1 MEPTLWQT
9 EAFPALRAA
18 EGTDV
23 KCKSCS
29 KPATVH
35 ITTIE
40 KGGNKK
46 VIHLCQACAEQQQLV
61 KQQELNL
68 PAILQN
74 MIGQHVGP
82 LSDELAHLT
91 CPECGMQFM
100 EFRQQGRLGC
110 PHDYEVFRSGLE
122 GLLERIH
129 RATRHVGKVP
139 RRGADGAVEQAEIL
153 DLRRRLRV
161 AVEAESYEEAARLR
175 DILRLKGA

>member
-9 EAFPALRAA
+9 AAFPALQDA

-29 KPATVH
+29 NPATVH

-46 VIHLCQACAEQQQLV
+46 VIHLCQSCAEEQQLV

-82 LSDELAHLT
+82 LSDELARLT
-91 CPECGMQFM
+91 CPECGMRFM
-100 EFRQQGRLGC
+100 EFRQQG
-110 PHDYEVFRSGLE
+110 
-122 GLLERIH
+122 
-129 RATRHVGKVP
+129 
-139 RRGADGAVEQAEIL
+139 
-153 DLRRRLRV
+153 
-161 AVEAESYEEAARLR
+161 
-175 DILRLKGA
+175 